1 MTPHLSR
8 AGVHRLQVGAELP
21 PDSRRQVVA
30 DYRNIALDWI
40 EEVAQERLPR
50 KAWRHRSF
58 VHEGTDIFCRVVRVR
73 SRRRVRNRREDL
85 WAARVERDLGPGRR
99 IVTEVVVAAVE
110 GVAPTVQVHV
120 HDHSRASGEAVDY
133 YPAELLANMAER
145 VPLLQDGNQ
154 LCLEPIEVTNATMDA
169 FLRILE
175 DPERKMPFVVVT
187 VDPEEGDDGAWQAR
201 WVALTRSL
209 AGLAV
214 IWKLS
219 PEAAF
224 KLSVAVDKERSVF
237 GGAWRYYR
245 PGFHRKSDRFE
256 HPLFLRN
263 REGCAVSEVGRPFRH
278 RRDTYT
284 IAEVRKAF
292 RRLAAEDRKKSP
304 SAADE
309 EVPSFESVAR
319 QADRMKRGP
328 ARLFSFVRGLKRGG
342 APPSPS
348 TESASA
354 STEALQGPAPS
365 RTPAESGPPSRS
377 SARPKLKE
385 KSTPRR
391 PTETDR
397 KRWVSARRYT
407 STKRRAEAVE
417 RERDVARKRAEQLAG
432 LVRAMGGDPDV
443 EVPFPTT
450 WRDFATWCDECL
462 KGRLVLAPPA
472 RRALSDTQF
481 QDVGLAAR
489 SLMWLAGDYRL
500 GRLQGGNPQL
510 HGSISDVDGAI
521 FNAPC
526 GGDSFKFRW
535 EGENRQVEWHIKRG
549 ANTRDPRRC
558 LRIYYFWHRTSQ
570 QVVIAS
576 MPGHRKTTTS

>member
-1 MTPHLSR
+1 
-8 AGVHRLQVGAELP
+8 
-21 PDSRRQVVA
+21 
-30 DYRNIALDWI
+30 
-40 EEVAQERLPR
+40 
-50 KAWRHRSF
+50 
-58 VHEGTDIFCRVVRVR
+58 
-73 SRRRVRNRREDL
+73 
-85 WAARVERDLGPGRR
+85 
-99 IVTEVVVAAVE
+99 
-110 GVAPTVQVHV
+110 
-120 HDHSRASGEAVDY
+120 
-133 YPAELLANMAER
+133 
-145 VPLLQDGNQ
+145 
-154 LCLEPIEVTNATMDA
+154 
-169 FLRILE
+169 
-175 DPERKMPFVVVT
+175 MPFVVVT
-187 VDPEEGDDGAWQAR
+187 VDPEEGDGGAWQAR

-219 PEAAF
+219 PEMTF
-224 KLSVAVDKERSVF
+224 KLSEAADKERSVF

-245 PGFHRKSDRFE
+245 PGFHRQSDRFE

-263 REGCAVSEVGRPFRH
+263 REGCAVSEVGKPFRH

-292 RRLAAEDRKKSP
+292 RRLAAEDRKKFP
-304 SAADE
+304 PAADE
-309 EVPSFESVAR
+309 EVPTFESVAC
-319 QADRMKRGP
+319 QADRTKRGP
-328 ARLFSFVRGLKRGG
+328 ARLFSFLRGLRWGG
-342 APPSPS
+342 AQPSPS

-354 STEALQGPAPS
+354 TTEALQSPAPP
-365 RTPAESGPPSRS
+365 RTPAESEQPSTA
-377 SARPKLKE
+377 SARLDVEE
-385 KSTPRR
+385 KSARRR
-391 PTETDR
+391 PMEAR
-397 KRWVSARRYT
+397 KKRWVRARRYDRT
-407 STKRRAEAVE
+407 RRRAEAVE
-417 RERDVARKRAEQLAG
+417 RERDAARKRAEQLAG
-432 LVRAMGGDPDV
+432 LVRTMGGDPDV

-500 GRLQGGNPQL
+500 GRLQGGNSQL
-510 HGSISDVDGAI
+510 HGSINDVDGAI

-535 EGENRQVEWHIKRG
+535 EGENREVKWHIKGG

-558 LRIYYFWHRTSQ
+558 LRIYYFWDRTSE

-576 MPGHRKTTTS
+576 MPGHRKTATS